1 MCCSINTSVDNG
13 RYMDNKTENK
23 VGIMGGTFD
32 PPHLGHLLSAEYTA
46 EKLGLDRVIFIPT
59 GLKAYKSADNAA
71 SAADRYAMTAA
82 VTEENERFDISDIEI
97 KNTGINYTGD
107 TLEKLHGIYLG
118 THFYFIVGA
127 DSLDYMDEWH
137 EPEKIFRLCTVA
149 AVGRPGFDT
158 ARILNKAEEL
168 KRRYGADIRYIDMPQ
183 IDISSTEIKNRVRLG
198 RSVRYMIPDCV
209 EKYIKQKQ
217 LYLK

>member
-1 MCCSINTSVDNG
+1 
-13 RYMDNKTENK
+13 MDKTTENK
-23 VGIMGGTFD
+23 IGIMGGTFD

-46 EKLGLDRVIFIPT
+46 AELELERVIFIPT

-82 VTEENERFDISDIEI
+82 ATAANEKFDVSDIEI
-97 KNTGINYTGD
+97 KNTDINYTGD
-107 TLEKLHGIYLG
+107 TLEKLHGIYPG

-137 EPEKIFRLCTVA
+137 EPEKLFRLCTVA

-158 ARILNKAEEL
+158 ARIFDKAESL
-168 KRRYGADIRYIDMPQ
+168 KRRFNADIRYIDMPQ
-183 IDISSTEIKNRVRLG
+183 IDNSSSEIKNRIKAG
-198 RSVRYMIPDCV
+198 KSVRYMVPGCV
-209 EKYIKQKQ
+209 EEYIKREQ
-217 LYLK
+217 LYFK

>member
-1 MCCSINTSVDNG
+1 MT
-13 RYMDNKTENK
+13 KNK

-46 EKLGLDRVIFIPT
+46 AELKLERVIFIPT

-82 VTEENERFDISDIEI
+82 ATAANERFDVSDIEI
-97 KNTGINYTGD
+97 KNTDINYTGD
-107 TLEKLHGIYLG
+107 TLEKLHGIYPG
-118 THFYFIVGA
+118 AHFYFIVGA

-137 EPEKIFRLCTVA
+137 EPEKLFRLCTVA

-158 ARILNKAEEL
+158 TRIFDKAESL
-168 KRRYGADIRYIDMPQ
+168 KRRFGADIRYVDMPQ
-183 IDISSTEIKNRVRLG
+183 IDISSTEIKNRIRAG
-198 RSVRYMIPDCV
+198 KSIRYMVPGCV
-209 EKYIKQKQ
+209 EEYIKRNQ